1 MMTAGM
7 LTSDDAYRMGLV
19 NCVPQVELL
28 DFCNGIAQK
37 IIKKLPVAISSAIK
51 SINANYKDGEMALKL
66 K

>member
-1 MMTAGM
+1 MF
-7 LTSDDAYRMGLV
+7 L
-19 NCVPQVELL
+19 VELL

-37 IIKKLPVAISSAIK
+37 NQELPCHKQCDK